1 MNRPIATRVQRN
13 TIRARASGKITQSAR
28 WLLAVV
34 IPVTI
39 AAQTPSSAQRDSL
52 AERLQRAEDA
62 IRLLRE
68 QAAEQATTAAR
79 ARSRMSV
86 ELHGRVLVN
95 TFSNSRRVNN
105 QDVPQVVRP
114 DPERGSGNDALG
126 MAIRQTTLGVVVEA
140 SSVLGG
146 SFTGDLDVD
155 FFGGQMPST
164 GGRTFPLLRLRTARG
179 VVAWSHA
186 ELVIGQ
192 ESPLVAGVNPV
203 SLASVGT
210 PGFAAAGNLWLWL
223 PQVRVTAEFGERVRI
238 GLQGAV
244 LAPTSGDTVGLFET
258 GVDSAEQT
266 RMPYLQSRLRV
277 QWGEDEGRGEVGVG
291 LHQGWIR
298 TREGGATPPGPIIDE
313 VSEGVHV
320 DLVVP
325 FGRWVEIRG
334 EGYRGQALRGLGGGG
349 VGQGIVSNAA
359 GRGIPVRDEGGWAQL
374 NIMPRSRVSP
384 GIGCGR
390 SDPNDDDL
398 SQPAAPRLR
407 NEVCEAHV
415 MLRPAGPLIAAIE
428 IRRLKTTY
436 RSGPFTANHLNL
448 ALGFTF

>member
-1 MNRPIATRVQRN
+1 MNRTIATRDQRN
-13 TIRARASGKITQSAR
+13 TLPAHASRKISRIAR
-28 WLLAVV
+28 WLVALV

-39 AAQTPSSAQRDSL
+39 AAQNPSPSQRDSL
-52 AERLQRAEDA
+52 VERLQRAEDA

-68 QAAEQATTAAR
+68 QMGEQSTTAAR

-114 DPERGSGNDALG
+114 DTQSGTANDVLG
-126 MAIRQTTLGVVVEA
+126 MAIRQTTLGAVVEA
-140 SSVLGG
+140 PNVLGG
-146 SFTGDLDVD
+146 SFTGDLDID
-155 FFGGQMPST
+155 FFGGQMAST

-179 VVAWSHA
+179 IVAWSHA
-186 ELVIGQ
+186 ELLLGQ

-203 SLASVGT
+203 SLASIGT

-223 PQVRVTAEFGERVRI
+223 PQVRVTAEFGDRVRF

-258 GVDSAEQT
+258 GPDSAEQT
-266 RMPYLQSRLRV
+266 RMPYLQSRVRM
-277 QWGEDEGRGEVGVG
+277 QWGEDEGRGEIGVG

-298 TREGGATPPGPIIDE
+298 TREGGTSGPGPIIDE
-313 VSEGVHV
+313 VSQGVHV

-349 VGQGIVSNAA
+349 VGQGIAIDAA
-359 GRGIPVRDEGGWAQL
+359 GRGVPVRDQGGWAQL
-374 NIMPRSRVSP
+374 NIMPQSRVSP
-384 GIGCGR
+384 GIGCGQ
-390 SDPNDDDL
+390 SDPDDDDL
-398 SQPAAPRLR
+398 TQLAAPRLR
-407 NEVCEAHV
+407 NDVCEAHL
-415 MLRPAGPLIAAIE
+415 MMRPAGPLVAAIE
-428 IRRLKTTY
+428 FRRLKTTY
-436 RSGPFTANHLNL
+436 RSGPFVANHLNL